1 MDRTEADRQDGTDE
15 GLRGGGLRGMADQQP
30 KISGEAAIAALD
42 TERPVIA
49 HFEDG
54 PLRDQEHVFFR
65 ARAVHSR
72 HVPRGAVRRALRG
85 RPRYVIYEITSVWW
99 DDGMQHG
106 TYRFAGHSAHR
117 AEDPQASVFSG

>member
-1 MDRTEADRQDGTDE
+1 MDRTNAHCQDGTE
-15 GLRGGGLRGMADQQP
+15 EAHRGGGLSDMADQQL
-30 KISGEAAIAALD
+30 KISGEAAIGALD
-42 TERPVIA
+42 PERPVIA

-54 PLRDQEHVFFR
+54 PLRDQEQVFFR

-72 HVPRGAVRRALRG
+72 RVPRGPVRRALRG
-85 RPRYVIYEITSVWW
+85 RPRYVIYEVTAVWW

-106 TYRFAGHSAHR
+106 TYRFAGHSADR

>member
-1 MDRTEADRQDGTDE
+1 MDRTEAHREDGTED
-15 GLRGGGLRGMADQQP
+15 GLRGGGLSGMADQQP

-42 TERPVIA
+42 TERPLIA

-72 HVPRGAVRRALRG
+72 RVPRGPVRRALRG
-85 RPRYVIYEITSVWW
+85 RPRYVIYEVTAVWW

-106 TYRFAGHSAHR
+106 TYRFAGRSAHR

>member
-1 MDRTEADRQDGTDE
+1 MDRTEAHRQDGIGE
-15 GLRGGGLRGMADQQP
+15 GHRGGGLSDMADQQP
-30 KISGEAAIAALD
+30 RISGEAAIGALD
-42 TERPVIA
+42 PERPVIA

-72 HVPRGAVRRALRG
+72 RVPRGPVRRALRAP
-85 RPRYVIYEITSVWW
+85 PRYVIYEVTTVWW

-106 TYRFAGHSAHR
+106 TYRFAGYGAHR